1 MRGPV
6 SKQQSI
12 LVVEDELLV
21 ARDIQLALRGAGYAV
36 IGPVRSEPDALALL
50 SQSRPDAAVL
60 DLKLQGAR
68 SLAILDAL
76 VEQAIPF
83 CITTGYTQALIP
95 PSHRWRPCMLKPF
108 QPAEVVAQV
117 EELLRGP
124 RYPA

>member
-83 CITTGYTQALIP
+83 CITTSYYVTMRLALDVKGYFGEIADL
-95 PSHRWRPCMLKPF
+95 
-108 QPAEVVAQV
+108 E
-117 EELLRGP
+117 G
-124 RYPA
+124 